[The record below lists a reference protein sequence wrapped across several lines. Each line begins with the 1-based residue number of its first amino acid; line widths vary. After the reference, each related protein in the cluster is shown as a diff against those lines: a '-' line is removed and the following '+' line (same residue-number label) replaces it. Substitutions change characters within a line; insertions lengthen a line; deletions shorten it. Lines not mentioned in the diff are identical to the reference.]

1 MPPNENT
8 FFQTLRR
15 NTTRWLRVIAHFLF
29 YTLGLRFLLALIS
42 AFALWWFVVSSPNTQ
57 SANSAI
63 GNYRTVQIVV
73 QRTGNPADGYAVT
86 SVQVT
91 PPTITIQG
99 AAPTLVNVDY
109 VNTQPVDITGKRTT
123 VTQVVPLDLPP
134 GTSSTSL
141 SAVTVSIYIA
151 PVVGSIS
158 AQAPVTVKNLGANLA
173 EVVTPGSVTVSVT
186 GPLPRLT
193 GLTIEPTVDVSGRG
207 PGTYLLPVQVSAPT
221 DVTMQVS
228 PAEVTV
234 TLTPIG

>member
-8 FFQTLRR
+8 FFHALRR
-15 NTTRWLRVIAHFLF
+15 NTTRWLRVIIHFLF

-42 AFALWWFVVSSPNTQ
+42 AFALWWFVVPSNTQ

-73 QRTGNPADGYAVT
+73 QRVGNPADGYAVT

-99 AAPTLVNVDY
+99 AAPALVNVSY
-109 VNTQPVDITGKRTT
+109 VNTQPIDITGKRATI
-123 VTQVVPLDLPP
+123 TQVVPLDLPP
-134 GTSSTSL
+134 GTSSTSS

-151 PVVGSIS
+151 PEVGSIS

-173 EVVTPGSVTVSVT
+173 EVVTPGSVTVTVK

-193 GLTIEPTVDVSGRG
+193 GLTIEPTVDVAGRG
-207 PGTYLLPVQVSAPT
+207 PGTYLLPVEVSTPS

-234 TLTPIG
+234 TLTPVG